1 MISFTE
7 TISYKYLGG
16 QKWIGD
22 ETDLLND
29 ILEFEPLSGQWKE
42 VEVARGKV
50 AKMFEARADHAVSV
64 IKFSEVAQFCNS
76 GE

>member
-16 QKWIGD
+16 QD
-22 ETDLLND
+22 SNSDNYQYFDD
-29 ILEFEPLSGQWKE
+29 ILEFDPLSGQWKKVRLANGE
-42 VEVARGKV
+42 V
-50 AKMFEARADHAVSV
+50 AKMFEARSMHAVSV